1 MIETVGRS
9 STPDRLM
16 DAAMKLFA
24 QHGFNAT
31 SVGAIEKEAGMAP
44 RSGALYQHFKGKQQL
59 LEAAVDRE
67 LAAMDEL
74 AQAIAMFPLGDLR
87 AEVTMLARWNLNS
100 LERRAELTRFVRREA
115 HLLPKRLR
123 TKLYDRLVARP
134 YAEIVAW
141 LSARFQEAGIDPPD
155 LDVLTLILIE
165 SMGAYRELNRV
176 FGQVPAAID
185 DDRFIAAWV
194 DTALAVVHRYGLN

>member
-1 MIETVGRS
+1 
-9 STPDRLM
+9 M

-24 QHGFNAT
+24 EHGFNAT

-74 AQAIAMFPLGDLR
+74 AHAIAMFPLGDLR

-100 LERRAELTRFVRREA
+100 LERRAKLTRFVRSEA
-115 HLLPKRLR
+115 QLLPKRLR

-141 LSARFQEAGIDPPD
+141 LSARFREAGIDPPD
-155 LDVLTLILIE
+155 LDALTLILIE
-165 SMGAYRELNRV
+165 SMGSYKELDRV
-176 FGQVPAAID
+176 FGQVPAGID
-185 DDRFIAAWV
+185 DERFIAAWV
-194 DTALAVVHRYGLN
+194 EVALSVADRYGLN

>member
-1 MIETVGRS
+1 VVGSS

-16 DAAMKLFA
+16 DAAMRLFA
-24 QHGFNAT
+24 EHGFKAT
-31 SVGAIEKEAGMAP
+31 SVGAIEKAAGMAP

-67 LAAMDEL
+67 LAGMDEL
-74 AQAIAMFPLGDLR
+74 AHAIAMFPLGDLR
-87 AEVTMLARWNLNS
+87 AELTMLARWNLAS
-100 LERRAELTRFVRREA
+100 LERRAALTRFVRREA
-115 HLLPKRLR
+115 DLLPKRLR

-141 LSARFQEAGIDPPD
+141 LSARFHEAGIDPPD
-155 LDVLTLILIE
+155 LDALTLILIE

-176 FGQVPAAID
+176 FGQVPADID
-185 DDRFIAAWV
+185 DDHFIAAWV
-194 DTALAVVHRYGLN
+194 DTALAVAHRYGLN